1 MENGKYFSLIMEG
14 LRDLPEDALAEIAG
28 FVWLTRK
35 RVLTPKAF
43 EDELYALQIRAELRQ
58 MYQQEVEHLEEE
70 ALLSG
75 KPNET
80 EIRG

>member
-1 MENGKYFSLIMEG
+1 MCHGKWQIFFADYGRLA
-14 LRDLPEDALAEIAG
+14 RPAEDAPAEIAG

-58 MYQQEVEHLEEE
+58 MYQQETASV
-70 ALLSG
+70 A
-75 KPNET
+75 
-80 EIRG
+80 